1 MSFKPTQQI
10 GVGCADISANE
21 KRYVNEALDS
31 NRLSHGKFLTK
42 FETDFAA
49 AHQIKYAMFCNSG
62 TSALQVALHALKD
75 KYGWADEDEV
85 LVPAVTFIAT
95 SNVVLQ
101 NRLKPVFVDIEPDY
115 YEIDPTK
122 IEAKITPRT
131 RAIMPVHLFG
141 QPCEMEPILAIAK
154 KHNLKIVEDSCET
167 MFVSYQ
173 GQPTGSWGDIS
184 CFSTYVAHLLVTGVG
199 GFACT
204 SDDDLAVRIKSL
216 MNHGRDGIYLHIDDD
231 KNKDKKQLFDLVAR
245 RFRFINVGYSY
256 RGTELE
262 GALGVGQMEIWPE
275 VLAKRQA
282 NAAKLIAGLQKHETA
297 GRLQLP
303 KIRPETEHAFM
314 MFPIV
319 LKQDKSTSQYRDQL
333 VNYLEENQ
341 IETRP
346 MLPLLNQPVY
356 IELFGNLE
364 PDYPVAQWVNNNGFY
379 IGCHQALTEDE
390 IDYIIETFD
399 RYFEEQNHES
409 TQK

>member
-1 MSFKPTQQI
+1 MSFKPAQQI

-49 AHQIKYAMFCNSG
+49 AHQTKYAMFCNSG

-75 KYGWADEDEV
+75 KYGWSDGDEV

-95 SNVVLQ
+95 SNVVIQ
-101 NRLKPVFVDIEPDY
+101 NRLQPVFVDIEPDY

-141 QPCEMEPILAIAK
+141 QPCDMAPILAIAK
-154 KHNLKIVEDSCET
+154 KHDLKIVEDSCET

-204 SDDDLAVRIKSL
+204 SDEDLAVRIKSL

-319 LKQDKSTSQYRDQL
+319 LKQDKATSDFRDQL
-333 VNYLEENQ
+333 VNYLEENK

-390 IDYIIETFD
+390 IDYIIQTFHQ
-399 RYFEEQNHES
+399 YFEEQKS
-409 TQK
+409 

>member
-1 MSFKPTQQI
+1 MSFKPSQQI

-49 AHQIKYAMFCNSG
+49 AHQTKYAMFCNSG

-75 KYGWADEDEV
+75 KYGWSDDDEV

-95 SNVVLQ
+95 SNVVIQ

-122 IEAKITPRT
+122 IEAKITKRT

-204 SDDDLAVRIKSL
+204 SDEDLAVRIKSL

-231 KNKDKKQLFDLVAR
+231 KNKDNQQLFDLVAR

-319 LKQDKSTSQYRDQL
+319 LKQDKSTSRYRDQL
-333 VNYLEENQ
+333 VNYLEEHK

-390 IDYIIETFD
+390 IDYIIQTFD
-399 RYFEEQNHES
+399 QYFEEQNHEP
-409 TQK
+409 TKI